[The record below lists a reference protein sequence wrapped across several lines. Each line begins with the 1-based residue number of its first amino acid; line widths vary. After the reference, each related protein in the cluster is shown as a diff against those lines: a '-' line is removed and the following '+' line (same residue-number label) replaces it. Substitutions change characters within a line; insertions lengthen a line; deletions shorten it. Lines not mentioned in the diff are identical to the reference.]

1 MEIKLLAI
9 SSWTLTGSVEFLC
22 TGFKSTRFKMASQE
36 YKDSD
41 FYDYCCPVCLEEF
54 QDPKVLPTC
63 NHNVCRQCLE
73 NIIMRAKPAYLQCPT
88 CRQESFIREEDLDGL
103 QTNVFLV
110 KLLRQTEPQQERE
123 KLTRG
128 IQACTTKAEVLGE
141 LIKELKLCR
150 ERKLERGD
158 SLKEEIH
165 RMADVLVEKTRK
177 SEAELIDKLED
188 FITQQDKVF
197 SRVETKVDA
206 FRRKIQDQVG
216 LSLNVYDREEEG
228 EIISKM
234 KNALASLARDNP
246 EDKLYKEIN
255 ELDSFTVAFD
265 ANKELLQKTNSQ
277 GIGNLTLS
285 DQCGVK
291 IGLSTPL
298 QVMRVSLTTLR
309 KISPANFGFESF
321 SPLSI
326 ATDGKKHVAVADPEN
341 NNILILNRN
350 GDFVRRFTSPANS
363 SQPAMMFSGVTFSKD
378 NKDLIAVNGARDVH
392 LINPKEGTFKVSYR
406 SSPQWGVK
414 YCFVTTDLYGR
425 FLLTC
430 EPLAKQY
437 RACIVVHSDAP
448 FGKPDLRFGFSGDGA
463 LLFPFKA
470 LYHDKHYYVT
480 DMEKGCVMVYN
491 ENGEFLR
498 HFGRK
503 DDEVNGDGHLVL
515 PTGMAFDPREET
527 FLVCDWGSSSIQTY
541 KPDGSFLGAFPID
554 GRPTD
559 IAMFSD
565 GTLVVSSKDDQWIQ
579 FMSISPLGAL
589 TAQNV
594 AEDE

>member
-1 MEIKLLAI
+1 
-9 SSWTLTGSVEFLC
+9 
-22 TGFKSTRFKMASQE
+22 MASQE
-36 YKDSD
+36 HKDTD

-88 CRQESFIREEDLDGL
+88 CRQESFIREEDIDNL

-110 KLLRQTEPQQERE
+110 KLLQQTEPQKERE
-123 KLTRG
+123 KLSKG
-128 IQACTTKAEVLGE
+128 IQACVTKVEVLEE
-141 LIKELKLCR
+141 LIKELKLSR
-150 ERKLERGD
+150 ERKLDRGD
-158 SLKEEIH
+158 YLKEEIH
-165 RMADVLVEKTRK
+165 AMADAVVEKTRK
-177 SEAELIDKLED
+177 SEAELIEKLED
-188 FITQQDKVF
+188 FISQQDEVF
-197 SRVETKVDA
+197 SRVLTKVDA
-206 FRRKIQDQVG
+206 SRRKIQDQID
-216 LSLNVYDREEEG
+216 LSLSVYDREDEG
-228 EIISKM
+228 EISKM
-234 KNALASLARDNP
+234 KNALASLVRDNP

-255 ELDSFTVAFD
+255 ELDSFTATFD
-265 ANKELLQKTNSQ
+265 ENKDLLQRAESQ
-277 GIGNLTLS
+277 GIGNLTMS

-291 IGLSTPL
+291 IGLCTPL
-298 QVMRVSLTTLR
+298 KIMRVSLTTLR
-309 KISPANFGFESF
+309 KITPSNFGFESF

-326 ATDGKKHVAVADPEN
+326 ATDGERHVAIADPEN
-341 NNILILNRN
+341 NNILILNKN
-350 GDFVRRFTSPANS
+350 GDFVRRFTAPANS
-363 SQPAMMFSGVTFSKD
+363 SQPAMMFSGVAFSKD
-378 NKDLIAVNGARDVH
+378 KKDLVAVNGARDVH

-406 SSPQWGVK
+406 SSSQWGVK
-414 YCFVTTDLYGR
+414 YCFVTTDPNGR

-448 FGKPDLRFGFSGDGA
+448 FGKPDLRFGFSGEGE

-470 LYHDKHYYVT
+470 LYHDKRYYVT

-491 ENGEFLR
+491 ENGEFLH
-498 HFGRK
+498 HFGGK
-503 DDEVNGDGHLVL
+503 DDEINGDGHLVL
-515 PTGMAFDPREET
+515 PTGMIFDPSEET

-541 KPDGSFLGAFPID
+541 KPDGTFLGAFPID

-559 IAMFSD
+559 IALFFD

-589 TAQNV
+589 KEKDAVN
-594 AEDE
+594 E

>member
-1 MEIKLLAI
+1 MLTASVKFFIHWVEIERL
-9 SSWTLTGSVEFLC
+9 
-22 TGFKSTRFKMASQE
+22 KMASQE
-36 YKDSD
+36 YKDTD

-63 NHNVCRQCLE
+63 NHSVCRQCLE

-88 CRQESFIREEDLDGL
+88 CRQESFIREEDIDSL

-110 KLLRQTEPQQERE
+110 KLLQQTEPQKDRE
-123 KLTRG
+123 KLSKG
-128 IQACTTKAEVLGE
+128 IQACVTKVEVLEE
-141 LIKELKLCR
+141 LIKDLELCR
-150 ERKLERGD
+150 ERKLDHGD
-158 SLKEEIH
+158 CLKEEIH
-165 RMADVLVEKTRK
+165 KMADAVVEKTRK
-177 SEAELIDKLED
+177 SEAELIEKLED
-188 FITQQDKVF
+188 FVSQQDEVF
-197 SRVETKVDA
+197 SRLQTKVEA
-206 FRRKIQDQVG
+206 FRQKIQDQID
-216 LSLNVYDREEEG
+216 LSLKVYDREDEG
-228 EIISKM
+228 EISRM
-234 KNALASLARDNP
+234 KTALASLGRVNL

-255 ELDSFTVAFD
+255 ELDSFTATFD
-265 ANKELLQKTNSQ
+265 ANKDLLQKAEDH
-277 GIGNLTLS
+277 GIGNLTMS

-291 IGLSTPL
+291 IGLCTPL
-298 QVMRVSLTTLR
+298 EVMKVSLTTLR
-309 KISPANFGFESF
+309 KITPSNFGFESF

-326 ATDGKKHVAVADPEN
+326 ATDGERLVAIADPEN

-350 GDFVRRFTSPANS
+350 GDFVKRFTTPANS
-363 SQPAMMFSGVTFSKD
+363 SQPSMMFSGVAFSKD
-378 NKDLIAVNGARDVH
+378 KKDLVAVNGARDVH

-406 SSPQWGVK
+406 SSSQWGVK
-414 YCFVTTDLYGR
+414 YCFVTTDSNGR

-437 RACIVVHSDAP
+437 RACVVVHSDEP
-448 FGKPDLRFGFSGDGA
+448 FGKPDLRFGFSGEGA

-503 DDEVNGDGHLVL
+503 DDEINGNGHLVL
-515 PTGMAFDPREET
+515 PTGMTFNPREET
-527 FLVCDWGSSSIQTY
+527 FLVCDWGSSSIQSY
-541 KPDGSFLGAFPID
+541 KPDGTFLGAFPID

-559 IAMFSD
+559 IALFND

-589 TAQNV
+589 KGKD
-594 AEDE
+594 AEQE